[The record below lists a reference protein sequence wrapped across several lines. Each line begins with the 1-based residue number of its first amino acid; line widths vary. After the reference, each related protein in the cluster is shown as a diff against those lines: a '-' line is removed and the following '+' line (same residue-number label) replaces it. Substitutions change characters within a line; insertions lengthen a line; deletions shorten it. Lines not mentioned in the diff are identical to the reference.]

1 MNFLS
6 NPKFLSVYSAVL
18 TVTFALVVLGSAS
31 SVRNQKFGMIT
42 ARRINIVEPDGTV
55 RLTISNRAD
64 FPGAWN
70 RKKEYP
76 RPDRREAAGMLFM
89 SEEGTE
95 QGGFIWGASQLPD
108 GTIQNHGHLSLDQY
122 EENQIFAIDAGQE
135 GNDKFSRITMTDQGD
150 FPIEEKRKA
159 NEEIVKLP
167 LDKQDAAWE
176 KFFASHRHD
185 VQRLA
190 LGRSPDGSVGLKLL
204 DGAGRVRIVL
214 VIQADGKP
222 VLQFLNGQGAVV
234 REFATTEK

>member
-18 TVTFALVVLGSAS
+18 TVTFALVLLGAAC
-31 SVRNQKFGMIT
+31 SVRSQKFGTIT

-135 GNDKFSRITMTDQGD
+135 GNDKFSYITIADQGN

-159 NEEIVKLP
+159 NEEIDKLP
-167 LDKQDAAWE
+167 ADKQDPAWDR
-176 KFFASHRHD
+176 FFASHRHD

-190 LGRSPDGSVGLKLL
+190 LGRSPDGSVGLKLR

-214 VIQADGKP
+214 IVQADGKP
-222 VLQFLNGQGAVV
+222 VLQFLNDQGAVIK
-234 REFATTEK
+234 EFAPTEK

>member
-18 TVTFALVVLGSAS
+18 TVTFAVVVLGAAS
-31 SVRNQKFGMIT
+31 SVRNQKFGVIT

-135 GNDKFSRITMTDQGD
+135 GNDKFSQITMTDQGD
-150 FPIEEKRKA
+150 FPIEEKRRA
-159 NEEIVKLP
+159 NEEIDKLS
-167 LDKQDAAWE
+167 LDKQDATWE
-176 KFFASHRHD
+176 KFFANHRHD

-190 LGRSPDGSVGLKLL
+190 LGRSPDGSVGLRLL

-214 VIQADGKP
+214 AVQADGKP
-222 VLQFLNGQGAVV
+222 VLQFLNDQGTVV

>member
-1 MNFLS
+1 M
-6 NPKFLSVYSAVL
+6 
-18 TVTFALVVLGSAS
+18 
-31 SVRNQKFGMIT
+31 
-42 ARRINIVEPDGTV
+42 
-55 RLTISNRAD
+55 TISNRAD

-135 GNDKFSRITMTDQGD
+135 GNDKFSHITMTDQGD

-159 NEEIVKLP
+159 NEEIDKLP
-167 LDKQDAAWE
+167 PDKQDAAWD
-176 KFFASHRHD
+176 KFFSSHRHD

-190 LGRSPDGSVGLKLL
+190 LGRSPDGSVGLKLR

-214 VIQADGKP
+214 AVQADGKP
-222 VLQFLNGQGAVV
+222 VLQLLNDQGTVI